1 MTDETEAARERVV
14 RPEPVEGQTRLGRLC
29 RRVAGTAVVAATAI
43 GQRRVPFL
51 PRHQLDALRDRRI
64 RRIVSHAT
72 RTVPYYQDL
81 FARER
86 IDAREIR
93 GAADLDRLPLL
104 DRDLVR
110 SEPLLFVARTRAGRA
125 AVPFLT
131 SGSTGTPIEIRHDRH
146 SLLANIAYGE
156 REREPVNKLCG
167 GAFRPRELYIGY
179 DTSTFKKVVAFY
191 NDHTALPVKPRR
203 RFVSLL
209 EPIDS
214 VVAMV
219 NAERP
224 DVIVGYGGWIDLFFK
239 RVEARGLEIAKPRM
253 VMYMGE
259 EMPHGGRRYIEQ
271 TFGIPVLSRY
281 NAVEAFKIGFFCE
294 QRTGFHIHEDLCHV
308 RIRAADGRLAAPGES
323 GEVVISNL
331 VNRASVLLNY
341 PIGDVAATVLEPCSC
356 GRTFSQLSELEGRV
370 EDILALPDGRFVHP
384 RAIWQVFKEH
394 REVLQ
399 YQLTQREQERYDLTL
414 VTIDESSF
422 QHALRMTLPELQRL
436 LGQRSRV
443 DARWSREI
451 DRGTRGKLRTVVG
464 ARL

>member
-1 MTDETEAARERVV
+1 MTEQIETARASSARG
-14 RPEPVEGQTRLGRLC
+14 EPVEGHARVGGFW

-51 PRHQLDALRDRRI
+51 PRPKLDAIRDRRI
-64 RRIVSHAT
+64 RSIVSHAA
-72 RTVPYYQDL
+72 RTVPYYQEL

-86 IDAREIR
+86 IDARDIR

-167 GAFRPRELYIGY
+167 GAFRPKELYVGY

-191 NDHTALPVKPRR
+191 ADNTALPVKPRR
-203 RFVSLL
+203 RVVSLL

-214 VVAMV
+214 VVAIV

-224 DVIVGYGGWIDLFFK
+224 DLIVGYGGWLDVFFK
-239 RVEARGLEIAKPRM
+239 SVDARGLDIPKPRM

-259 EMPHGGRRYIEQ
+259 EMPRGGRQFIEQ
-271 TFGIPVLSRY
+271 RFGIPVMSRY

-294 QRTGFHIHEDLCHV
+294 ERTGFHIHEDLCHV
-308 RIRAADGRLAAPGES
+308 RIHAADGRPAAPGES

-341 PIGDVAATVLEPCSC
+341 PIGDVAATVLGPCPC
-356 GRTFSQLSELEGRV
+356 GRTFRQLSELEGRV
-370 EDILALPDGRFVHP
+370 EDVLALPDGRFIHP
-384 RAIWQVFKEH
+384 RAIWQVFKEY

-414 VTIDESSF
+414 VTVDEPSF
-422 QHALRMTLPELQRL
+422 QHALRQALPELQRL
-436 LGQRSRV
+436 LGPGARV

-451 DRGTRGKLRTVVG
+451 DRSTRGKLRTVV
-464 ARL
+464 RVRS